1 MRPFKRPDRTQISLL
16 PPAIEDWLPENHLAR
31 FVVEIVEELDLT
43 SYYSQYGT
51 TGSTPY
57 DPGMLLSLLFY
68 GYATGVFSS
77 RKIESATYDSVA
89 FRYIS
94 GDLHPDHDTVSNF
107 RQRFLPQIQQSF
119 SDILLVGSR
128 MGLIK
133 MGNVHI
139 DGTKVQANASR
150 HSAMSYGHME
160 KLEAQITQ
168 EVKQLLE
175 FAQQTDQQETSELE
189 IPKELE
195 IREQRLKKIRQ
206 AKAELEQRSKDRFKQ
221 RQQEYKEKMAERKA
235 KEQQTGKKTG
245 GKPPKPLTDQ
255 GPESKDQYNF
265 TDPESRI
272 MKTGK
277 GYDQCYNGQAAV
289 NEQMLIMGA
298 HLTTNATDLNEL
310 IPSLESIDPRL
321 GKVEVAVADA
331 GYFSQG
337 NVEACKEKQIE
348 SYLAT
353 GRIEHNQ
360 WLAEQLE
367 NPSTHRE
374 DEKLSPKQQMAR
386 KLKTAKGKAAYR
398 LRKMTVEPVF
408 GIIKEA
414 MGFRRFLLRGAQ
426 NAEGEWMLV
435 CSAYNIKRMFSLM
448 HI

>member
-1 MRPFKRPDRTQISLL
+1 MRPFKSPDRTQIMLL
-16 PPAIEDWLPENHLAR
+16 PPAIEDWLPDNHLAR
-31 FVVEIVEELDLT
+31 FVVEIVEELDLD

-57 DPGMLLSLLFY
+57 DPSMLLSLLFY

-160 KLEAQITQ
+160 KLEARITQ

-175 FAQQTDQQETSELE
+175 LAQQTDQQEASELE

-195 IREQRLKKIRQ
+195 VREQRLKKIRQ
-206 AKAELEQRSKDRFKQ
+206 AKAEIEQRAKDRFKQ
-221 RQQEYKEKMAERKA
+221 RQQAYKEKMAERKA

-245 GKPPKPLTDQ
+245 GKPPKPPTDQ
-255 GPESKDQYNF
+255 GPDSKDQYNF

-298 HLTTNATDLNEL
+298 HLTTNATDFNEL

-321 GKVEVAVADA
+321 GKVEAAVADA
-331 GYFSQG
+331 GYFSQA
-337 NVEACKEKQIE
+337 NVEACEEKKIE

-353 GRIEHNQ
+353 
-360 WLAEQLE
+360 AEQLE
-367 NPSTHRE
+367 NPSKYRE
-374 DEKLSPKQQMAR
+374 DEKLSSKQQMAH

-426 NAEGEWMLV
+426 NAEAEWMLV
-435 CSAYNIKRMFSLM
+435 CSAYNIKRMFSL
-448 HI
+448 IQT